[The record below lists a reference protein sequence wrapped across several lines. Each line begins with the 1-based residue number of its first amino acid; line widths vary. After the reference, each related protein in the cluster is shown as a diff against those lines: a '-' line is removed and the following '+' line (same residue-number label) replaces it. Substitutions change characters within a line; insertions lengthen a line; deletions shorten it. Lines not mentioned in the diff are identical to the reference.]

1 MVGKRSGEGFVAHK
15 AKLVNALSRALAD
28 RLLLMD
34 FTMGRKGL
42 LGYIKALSG
51 SNIVKIVPSAN
62 GSASEAQAAAKR
74 LKVVCGATTSYLEDT
89 DWIGDKTPM
98 TLAEIRVCPHNSVK
112 PNLGSLELSEAIS
125 RVLPFTAKDEKR
137 PVLQCVLFRA
147 KEGKL
152 SVVASDGFRLATVT
166 LDYDDGEGEVLV
178 HKDELR
184 GIANA
189 LHKAKRV
196 RLGFEASGDTLDGMR
211 LIIDTE
217 AIRYQWRGAEGQFPD
232 YQKVIPT
239 EFNTVAHFDTIE
251 AVKAVNSFKAL
262 SDNPKDYPIDLTIGE
277 GKIVMANPDEKGEA
291 IIPADTDGQG
301 SVRVDGRYLAEA
313 LKACGGMVD
322 FKLVNAYSSMLFAN
336 DGYQVVV
343 MPLMTPKA
351 NEAMERDRQAKD
363 QAEAPAQT
371 EAPAEAEVIAK
382 AEEVVA
388 KAKKPKRSRKR
399 EPVAVA

>member
-1 MVGKRSGEGFVAHK
+1 VEQLNIVGKRSGEGFVAHK

-34 FTMGRKGL
+34 STIGRKGL

-51 SNIVKIVPSAN
+51 SNIVKIVPATN

-74 LKVVCGATTSYLEDT
+74 LKVVCGATTSYLEDMA
-89 DWIGDKTPM
+89 WIGDKTPFA
-98 TLAEIRVCPHNSVK
+98 LAEVRISPNNNVK
-112 PNLGSLELSEAIS
+112 PNVGSLELSEAIS
-125 RVLPFTAKDEKR
+125 RVLPFTAKEDRR

-152 SVVASDGFRLATVT
+152 SLVGSDGFRLAVVT
-166 LDYDDGEGEVLV
+166 LDYDDGEGELLV

-189 LHKAKRV
+189 LRKAKRV
-196 RLGFEASGDTLDGMR
+196 RLGFEASGDTLDGMS

-217 AIRYQWRGAEGQFPD
+217 AIRYQWRGAEGQFPE
-232 YQKVIPT
+232 YEKLIPV
-239 EFNTVAHFDTIE
+239 EFNSVAHLDTVE
-251 AVKAVNSFKAL
+251 AVNAVNSFKAL
-262 SDNPKDYPIDLTIGE
+262 SHNPKDYPVDLTIGE
-277 GKIVMANPDEKGEA
+277 GKIIMADPDSNGEA

-301 SVRVDGRYLAEA
+301 SVRIDGKYLAEV

-322 FKLVNAYSSMLFAN
+322 FKLTNAHSPMLFAN

-343 MPLMTPKA
+343 MPLLTTEAK
-351 NEAMERDRQAKD
+351 EAMEREGQAEAKAPAEPE
-363 QAEAPAQT
+363 AEAPA
-371 EAPAEAEVIAK
+371 EPK
-382 AEEVVA
+382 AQ
-388 KAKKPKRSRKR
+388 KKRKRSRKR

>member
-1 MVGKRSGEGFVAHK
+1 MGKRSGEGFVAHK
-15 AKLVNALSRALAD
+15 AKLVNALSRALAE

-34 FTMGRKGL
+34 FTIGRKGL

-89 DWIGDKTPM
+89 AWIGDKTPM
-98 TLAEIRVCPHNSVK
+98 TLAEIRVCPDNSVK

-125 RVLPFTAKDEKR
+125 RVLPFTARDDAR

-152 SVVASDGFRLATVT
+152 SLVAADGFRLATVT

-189 LHKAKRV
+189 LRKAKRV
-196 RLGFEASGDTLDGMR
+196 RLGFEASGDTLDGMS

-217 AIRYQWRGAEGQFPD
+217 AVRYRWRGAEGQFPD
-232 YQKVIPT
+232 YHKVIPT

-277 GKIVMANPDEKGEA
+277 GKIIMANPDEKGEA

-351 NEAMERDRQAKD
+351 NEVMERDRQAKD
-363 QAEAPAQT
+363 QAEAPAET

-382 AEEVVA
+382 AEEVVT

>member
-1 MVGKRSGEGFVAHK
+1 MGKRSGEGFVAHK
-15 AKLVNALSRALAD
+15 AKLVNALSRALAE

-34 FTMGRKGL
+34 FTIGRKGL

-62 GSASEAQAAAKR
+62 GSASEAQAVAKR
-74 LKVVCGATTSYLEDT
+74 LKVVCGACTSYLEDT
-89 DWIGDKTPM
+89 AWIGDKTPM
-98 TLAEIRVCPHNSVK
+98 TLAEIRVCPDNSVK

-125 RVLPFTAKDEKR
+125 RVLPFTAKDEQR
-137 PVLQCVLFRA
+137 AVLQCVLFRA

-152 SVVASDGFRLATVT
+152 SLVASDGFRLATVT

-189 LHKAKRV
+189 LRKAKRV
-196 RLGFEASGDTLDGMR
+196 RLGFEASGDTLDGMS
-211 LIIDTE
+211 LVIDTE

-239 EFNTVAHFDTIE
+239 EFNTIAHFDTIE

-363 QAEAPAQT
+363 QAEAPAET

-382 AEEVVA
+382 AEEIVT

>member
-15 AKLVNALSRALAD
+15 AKLVNALSRTLAE

-51 SNIVKIVPSAN
+51 SNVVKIVPATN
-62 GSASEAQAAAKR
+62 GSASEAQAAVKR
-74 LKVVCGATTSYLEDT
+74 LKVVCGACTSYLEDMA
-89 DWIGDKTPM
+89 WIGDKTPM
-98 TLAEIRVCPHNSVK
+98 TLAEIRVCPDNSVK

-137 PVLQCVLFRA
+137 PVFQCVLFRA

-152 SVVASDGFRLATVT
+152 SLVASDSFRLAVVT

-189 LHKAKRV
+189 LRKAKRV
-196 RLGFEASGDTLDGMR
+196 RLGFEASGDTLDGMS

-232 YQKVIPT
+232 YQKAIPT
-239 EFNTVAHFDTIE
+239 EFNTVAHLDTIE
-251 AVKAVNSFKAL
+251 AVKAVYSFRAL
-262 SDNPKDYPIDLTIGE
+262 SDNPKDYPLDLTIGE

-291 IIPADTDGQG
+291 TIPADTDGQC
-301 SVRVDGRYLAEA
+301 SVRIDGRYLAEA

-322 FKLVNAYSSMLFAN
+322 FKLVNAYTSMLFVN
-336 DGYQVVV
+336 DGYQVLV
-343 MPLMTPKA
+343 MPLMTPEAKA
-351 NEAMERDRQAKD
+351 AMEQARQA
-363 QAEAPAQT
+363 
-371 EAPAEAEVIAK
+371 EAPAEAE
-382 AEEVVA
+382 
-388 KAKKPKRSRKR
+388 KKPKRSRKAK